1 MVWSEPKEWI
11 LPEKETFYGKKVEI
25 FEHTILE
32 YNYVTP
38 HLKSKKV
45 VIDIGAHIGST
56 SVRYSKDFREVKSF
70 EPMYFSELTAN
81 TKHLENITRYN
92 TAISDY
98 DGKIKMYRALNNS
111 GMSRVLSD
119 ENLDFIT
126 KKRSNWFNQKPFE
139 VDTKPLDFY
148 EFKEVDFIKMDTE
161 NYVLPILRGAINTLN
176 NNDPILQIEC
186 KENINAVDKFLND
199 LGFKLYDTFSVE
211 RFYKR

>member
-1 MVWSEPKEWI
+1 M
-11 LPEKETFYGKKVEI
+11 
-25 FEHTILE
+25 
-32 YNYVTP
+32 
-38 HLKSKKV
+38 
-45 VIDIGAHIGST
+45 IDIGAHIGST

-70 EPMYFSELTAN
+70 EPIYFSELTAN